1 MTMTYS
7 DFRSDTVTRPT
18 EKMRKAMAEAVVG
31 DDVLGDDP
39 TVQELERLAA
49 ETMGKEA
56 ALFCPSGT
64 MANSIAVKMWTGP
77 LEEVIVEER
86 SHIYNMESTH
96 MTFISGVT
104 PRPVRSDRGA
114 MDPKDVVAAVRKPN
128 VHTPRTS
135 LICLENTH
143 NNLGGAVIP
152 LDNFKAIRAVA
163 DEHGLK
169 VHLDGARIFNA
180 SVASGVPVQ
189 EYAKQVDS
197 VQFCLSK
204 GLSAPVG
211 SMLVAGRERIE
222 FGRRLRKVLGGG
234 MRQVGVL
241 AAPGIIALTEMVD
254 RLKDDHVRAK
264 ALARGISRSAR
275 DQDRSLDGRDRYRH
289 LRLRPPDDHRARAAR
304 EDEGD
309 GASWP
314 WPSSAASA
322 WSRTRTSATR
332 TSTGR
337 SGPSATSWPRRHAPA
352 GRPRDRSQVH
362 PQPLEDPR
370 LLRQSLHRLRG
381 RLRLLLRGAVH
392 AAVQRPQ
399 RAVGRVRRRQ
409 GQRARPAGQ
418 ADRQGQARDDLVRL
432 GLRSLP
438 AARGALRADPP
449 LARGPRRARSSR
461 SRSRRSRPG
470 SGATSTSSGGSP
482 RSRSASPSPPTTRRS
497 PGCSSRRPRR
507 SGRGSRC

>member
-1 MTMTYS
+1 MNRIS

-64 MANSIAVKMWTGP
+64 MANAIAVKMWTGP

-86 SHIYNMESTH
+86 SHIFNMESTH

-104 PRPVRSDRGA
+104 PRPLRSVRGA
-114 MDPKDVVAAVRKPN
+114 MDPRDVAAAVRKPN

-152 LDNFKAIRAVA
+152 LDNFKAIRAIA
-163 DEHGLK
+163 DEHRLK

-180 SVASGVPVQ
+180 SVASGVPVKA
-189 EYAKQVDS
+189 YAGQVDS

-211 SMLVAGRERIE
+211 SMLAAERERIE

-254 RLKDDHVRAK
+254 RLKDDHARAK
-264 ALARGISRSAR
+264 ALARGIAGLPGIRIDPATVETDIVIFGFDHPTISVSALIEKMRERGVLALAIFGGIRMVTHKDVGDEDVDRAIQAFR
-275 DQDRSLDGRDRYRH
+275 DIL
-289 LRLRPPDDHRARAAR
+289 AA
-304 EDEGD
+304 
-309 GASWP
+309 
-314 WPSSAASA
+314 
-322 WSRTRTSATR
+322 
-332 TSTGR
+332 
-337 SGPSATSWPRRHAPA
+337 
-352 GRPRDRSQVH
+352 
-362 PQPLEDPR
+362 
-370 LLRQSLHRLRG
+370 
-381 RLRLLLRGAVH
+381 
-392 AAVQRPQ
+392 
-399 RAVGRVRRRQ
+399 
-409 GQRARPAGQ
+409 
-418 ADRQGQARDDLVRL
+418 
-432 GLRSLP
+432 
-438 AARGALRADPP
+438 
-449 LARGPRRARSSR
+449 
-461 SRSRRSRPG
+461 
-470 SGATSTSSGGSP
+470 
-482 RSRSASPSPPTTRRS
+482 
-497 PGCSSRRPRR
+497 
-507 SGRGSRC
+507 